1 MDQKALWSGRFDG
14 DLDDSTL
21 GFTSS
26 LDVDVR
32 MAYYDIM
39 GSLAHVKMLGAT
51 GILPSSEVSAI
62 IKGLKD
68 ILKELEEGR
77 LKLDDKLED
86 IHTNVEFRLTET
98 IGPTGGRLHT
108 GRSRNDQ
115 VATDFRMYLRD
126 ATLGILRSLENL
138 QRALISKAEEHLDT
152 VMPGFTHM
160 QHAQPVTLAYHLMTH
175 CFRLQR
181 DSDRF
186 LDAYKRL
193 NVCPLGSAALAGTTY
208 PIDRRMTAELLG
220 FARPTENAMDGV
232 SDRDFA
238 LELAFCASATAVH
251 LSSMAEE
258 LILWSGPEFGFVE
271 MDDAYST
278 GSSIMPQ
285 KKNPDIAELVRGRCG
300 KISSGL
306 FNLLM
311 LMKGLPLAY
320 NRDMQEDK
328 EPVMTALAT
337 LLPALE
343 MSAPMIATMKVKE
356 ERMESVTEEGF
367 INATD
372 MADYLVLKG
381 VPFREAHG
389 IVGKAVRHCIAHDK
403 RLEDMSLTEMQEM
416 SPLIE
421 DDIFQVI
428 PVRRCVERRSSYGGP
443 ARESVEAQFME
454 ALSQMTRRRE
464 QVDRESE
471 RLQQAMDALRQL

>member
-51 GILPSSEVSAI
+51 GILPSSDVSAI

-86 IHTNVEFRLTET
+86 IHTNVEFRLTES

-126 ATLGILRSLENL
+126 AVLGTLRSLENL

-193 NVCPLGSAALAGTTY
+193 NVCPLGSAALAGT
-208 PIDRRMTAELLG
+208 
-220 FARPTENAMDGV
+220 
-232 SDRDFA
+232 
-238 LELAFCASATAVH
+238 
-251 LSSMAEE
+251 
-258 LILWSGPEFGFVE
+258 
-271 MDDAYST
+271 
-278 GSSIMPQ
+278 
-285 KKNPDIAELVRGRCG
+285 
-300 KISSGL
+300 
-306 FNLLM
+306 
-311 LMKGLPLAY
+311 
-320 NRDMQEDK
+320 
-328 EPVMTALAT
+328 
-337 LLPALE
+337 
-343 MSAPMIATMKVKE
+343 
-356 ERMESVTEEGF
+356 
-367 INATD
+367 
-372 MADYLVLKG
+372 
-381 VPFREAHG
+381 
-389 IVGKAVRHCIAHDK
+389 
-403 RLEDMSLTEMQEM
+403 
-416 SPLIE
+416 
-421 DDIFQVI
+421 
-428 PVRRCVERRSSYGGP
+428 
-443 ARESVEAQFME
+443 
-454 ALSQMTRRRE
+454 
-464 QVDRESE
+464 
-471 RLQQAMDALRQL
+471 

>member
-1 MDQKALWSGRFDG
+1 MCSS
-14 DLDDSTL
+14 DL
-21 GFTSS
+21 
-26 LDVDVR
+26 
-32 MAYYDIM
+32 
-39 GSLAHVKMLGAT
+39 
-51 GILPSSEVSAI
+51 
-62 IKGLKD
+62 
-68 ILKELEEGR
+68 
-77 LKLDDKLED
+77 
-86 IHTNVEFRLTET
+86 
-98 IGPTGGRLHT
+98 
-108 GRSRNDQ
+108 
-115 VATDFRMYLRD
+115 
-126 ATLGILRSLENL
+126 
-138 QRALISKAEEHLDT
+138 
-152 VMPGFTHM
+152 
-160 QHAQPVTLAYHLMTH
+160 
-175 CFRLQR
+175 
-181 DSDRF
+181 
-186 LDAYKRL
+186 
-193 NVCPLGSAALAGTTY
+193 
-208 PIDRRMTAELLG
+208 
-220 FARPTENAMDGV
+220 
-232 SDRDFA
+232 
-238 LELAFCASATAVH
+238 
-251 LSSMAEE
+251 
-258 LILWSGPEFGFVE
+258 
-271 MDDAYST
+271 
-278 GSSIMPQ
+278 
-285 KKNPDIAELVRGRCG
+285 
-300 KISSGL
+300 ISSGL